1 MVKYCVVI
9 GAFLASMPAG
19 ALIFRDG
26 GSPAANT
33 ETAPTGQFANSGWQH
48 AVRLGSFQGTIISP
62 KHFITATHLGTAET
76 MVTQNAFINGV
87 EDRVYHIRSYHQI
100 GSTDLRVVEIW
111 ETFDDY
117 AELYAESDE
126 ATQEMTIFGNG
137 FGEGVEFPGQGW
149 RWGGEETR
157 LLRWGRNVIDGFID
171 TSTPTNPGLGEL
183 LFFTF
188 DDLQN
193 QDEVMATGGDSGG
206 GWFIRDG
213 NEWKLAAVSFGVD
226 GGYSLQEDS
235 ATFRASFYNA
245 VGIYITLGQQT
256 FMIPSGPGSLNSQQ
270 TSFYQNS
277 HTYGSRISSNLTEIG
292 AIINDALADEQLT
305 NTERYE
311 SWLIDHG
318 VSALDGVDVDSDVD
332 GLTNLEEY
340 LSDSDP
346 GDGSEGRSPI
356 VVSYEDDGSHVVT
369 LEESLDLAGRGLSS
383 SVQVSSDLVTWSEV
397 TDFTEVT
404 NTVDLAEGLRLRVL
418 SRLPSTTGDNYYRL
432 KIEINE

>member
-1 MVKYCVVI
+1 MVKHFVVM
-9 GAFLASMPAG
+9 GALLASMPAG

-62 KHFITATHLGTAET
+62 KHFITATHLGTAQT

-87 EDRVYHIRSYHQI
+87 EDRLYHIRSYHQI
-100 GSTDLRVVEIW
+100 AGTDLRVVEIW

-117 AELYAESDE
+117 AELYTASDE

-137 FGEGVEFPGQGW
+137 FGEGAAFAGQGW
-149 RWGGEETR
+149 RWGGEQTR
-157 LLRWGRNVIDGFID
+157 LLRWGRNVIDGFTD
-171 TSTPTNPGLGEL
+171 TSTDNDPGLGEL

-193 QDEVMATGGDSGG
+193 QDEAMATGGDSGG

-226 GGYSLQEDS
+226 GGYSLEEDT

-245 VGIYITLGQQT
+245 VGFYITLGSQT
-256 FMIPSGPGSLNSQQ
+256 FMIPSGPSSLNPQQ
-270 TSFYQNS
+270 LNFYQNS
-277 HTYGSRISSNLTEIG
+277 HAYGSRISSNLTAIG
-292 AIINDALADEQLT
+292 DIINDALADEVLS

-311 SWLIDHG
+311 SWLSDNG
-318 VSALDGVDVDSDVD
+318 VSALAGVGVDSDVD

-340 LSDSDP
+340 LSNSDP
-346 GDGSEGRSPI
+346 GNGSEGRSPI
-356 VVSYEDDGSHVVT
+356 VLSYEEDGSHVVT

-383 SVQVSSDLVTWSEV
+383 TVQVSTDLVTWSEV

-404 NTVDLAEGLRLRVL
+404 NTVDLSEGLRSRVL

-432 KIEINE
+432 KIEIN